1 MLIIDFSIRYNNP
14 LKLSQGMLVLTCLV
28 AFILTSLALTNVYL
42 PEKHNNTCHVCAAN
56 MLSMKRIYKADA
68 PGPLDYTTC
77 ITVSL
82 YTASIIYDNEHS
94 LETVF
99 SAFFLR

>member
-28 AFILTSLALTNVYL
+28 AFILTSLALTNVCL
-42 PEKHNNTCHVCAAN
+42 PEKHNNTCHVCAVN

-68 PGPLDYTTC
+68 FTPGPLDYMYHFQP
-77 ITVSL
+77 L
-82 YTASIIYDNEHS
+82 YRLNNI
-94 LETVF
+94 
-99 SAFFLR
+99 